1 MQMCLKVCERAHRE
15 KGLTISL
22 QRSSRGD
29 DPAPVPFFYP
39 ASGM

>member
-1 MQMCLKVCERAHRE
+1 
-15 KGLTISL
+15 LTISL